1 MLEILDGVTVPW
13 FVGGLG
19 IVTLFVS
26 AKAFGAWR
34 QRKRAP
40 YFFMR
45 QHAGRQFR
53 LYLWMTVVLA
63 AVTVS
68 SAFYVEDQPVESA
81 PLVALLSNTKPV
93 PVSETA
99 SDELPEGI
107 TIVSYETPTT
117 VDFSAL
123 SPASDAPP
131 AADAA
136 PGNEADIPLFSFP
149 DPTSPESINLDS
161 QLPAEYDQVDPS
173 AELTDATSFSPL
185 AFATDINDA
194 YEPVAPRQ
202 VFGEGFFTIYATFI
216 YNAMADGMAWSWVWR
231 HNGQIV
237 NGGNEIWGYGS
248 EGPGWIYY
256 APPEGFQE
264 GEYTL
269 EVWVNGRLFSQS
281 SITVEQGV
289 ANQ

>member
-1 MLEILDGVTVPW
+1 MPW
-13 FVGGLG
+13 LVGGLG

-34 QRKRAP
+34 RRKRAP

-45 QHAGRQFR
+45 QHAGRHFR
-53 LYLWMTVVLA
+53 LYFWMTVVLA
-63 AVTVS
+63 AFTIG
-68 SAFYVEDQPVESA
+68 SAFYVQDTPVEPV

-93 PVSETA
+93 PVDESA
-99 SDELPEGI
+99 SDALPEGI
-107 TIVSYETPTT
+107 TIVSYEAPTT

-123 SPASDAPP
+123 SPAAEAPP

-136 PGNEADIPLFSFP
+136 AGNQGEIPLFSFP
-149 DPTSPESINLDS
+149 DELAPESLDAGS
-161 QLPAEYDQVDPS
+161 QLPAEFDQVDPS
-173 AELTDATSFSPL
+173 VDLAENTSFSTL
-185 AFATDINDA
+185 SFATDINDA

-216 YNAMADGMAWSWVWR
+216 YQAMADGMAWSWVWR

-237 NGGNEIWGYGS
+237 NGGNEIWNYGA
-248 EGPGWIYY
+248 EGPGWIFY
-256 APPEGFQE
+256 APPEGFHE

-269 EVWVNGRLFSQS
+269 EVWVNGQLFSQS
-281 SITVEQGV
+281 SINVEQGV